1 MAYAWNCH
9 PMKQCTFSGYNVIIF
24 ERSSSF
30 VLVNEWRNL
39 WVPLFQYNGFHLF
52 TKILFLFFIFVKNT
66 WLPALTQYT
75 ANQYVCLTTN
85 LENDIKSLLLRLE
98 SLHLALRSSR
108 YKARPS
114 AASSKENGSMLTCG
128 TWAGSAYNVKAEPK
142 YFGKVNGFQY
152 KREATA

>member
-1 MAYAWNCH
+1 
-9 PMKQCTFSGYNVIIF
+9 MKELISPSISIYWLTFVY
-24 ERSSSF
+24 
-30 VLVNEWRNL
+30 
-39 WVPLFQYNGFHLF
+39 
-52 TKILFLFFIFVKNT
+52 KNKKELRKYLT
-66 WLPALTQYT
+66 ALTQYT

-108 YKARPS
+108 YKAMPS
-114 AASSKENGSMLTCG
+114 AASSKENGSMLTYG
-128 TWAGSAYNVKAEPK
+128 TWAGSAYDVKAEPK